1 MLLLVWMRILH
12 AVAGDA
18 ALFPV
23 LTSLALLELKNAELA
38 LKQRRGP
45 NLPRPRRLRFALL

>member
-1 MLLLVWMRILH
+1 MLVLVEKILH
-12 AVAGDA
+12 AVMWDP
-18 ALFPV
+18 ALFRV

-45 NLPRPRRLRFALL
+45 NLSHPRRLKFAQV